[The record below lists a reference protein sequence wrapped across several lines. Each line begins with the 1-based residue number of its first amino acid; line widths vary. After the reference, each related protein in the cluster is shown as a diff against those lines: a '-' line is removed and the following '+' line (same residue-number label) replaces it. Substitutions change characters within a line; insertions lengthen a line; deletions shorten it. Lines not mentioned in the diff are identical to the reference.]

1 MPQLIITNLENELID
16 HLHRQG
22 IQHGKSVE
30 EEVLDILRN
39 AVKTGG
45 TQQKGL
51 GSELK
56 QRFQSIGL
64 KKDIPELKGGTLK
77 TLKP

>member
-1 MPQLIITNLENELID
+1 MPQLIITNLENKLID

-45 TQQKGL
+45 TQQTGL

-64 KKDIPELKGGTLK
+64 KKDIPELKGGNLK